1 MVLSHDGK
9 ISEGSLS
16 VQVLFSGDTQAF
28 GIFAGELSVPSL
40 PLILVGL
47 PPSQISHLKSL
58 SHVLRW
64 LNFWLR
70 WSCEETVKGK
80 AR

>member
-1 MVLSHDGK
+1 MC
-9 ISEGSLS
+9 
-16 VQVLFSGDTQAF
+16 QTQLFSGDTQAF
-28 GIFAGELSVPSL
+28 GIFAREPNVPSL
-40 PLILVGL
+40 PLRFLGL
-47 PPSQISHLKSL
+47 PLSQISHLKSL